1 MTPEQREAFNAY
13 HREYSKQNKE
23 RVKQWRIQ
31 SYVHTLEKLGYKVT
45 PPCIDLEQTA
55 KDGDAE

>member
-31 SYVHTLEKLGYKVT
+31 SYVHTLEKLGYTVT
-45 PPCIDLEQTA
+45 PPDLDLKQAE
-55 KDGDAE
+55 KDGAAE

>member
-45 PPCIDLEQTA
+45 PPQSDDKAQRGGE
-55 KDGDAE
+55 AE